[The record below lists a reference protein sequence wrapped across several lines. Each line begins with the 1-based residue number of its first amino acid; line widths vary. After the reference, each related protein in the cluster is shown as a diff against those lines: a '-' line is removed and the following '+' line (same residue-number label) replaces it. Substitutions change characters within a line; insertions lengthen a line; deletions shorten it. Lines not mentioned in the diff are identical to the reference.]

1 MLSAFGFICDNS
13 QKVVIMMDTFCLR
26 NLIEAAQSQTL
37 CDVVLKNAR
46 IVNVFTDQVLEGD
59 ISIYKGKIAGI
70 GTTYKGLKEIDLEGK
85 TVVPGF
91 IDAHFHIES
100 SMVTPAA
107 LGNVLLSQGVTTAI
121 CDPHEIVNVCG
132 SKGMEFMLENARKS
146 ALDYYFMIPS
156 SVPSCD
162 FEVNGA
168 GQFDVAQ
175 MEPFIG
181 QDGVLGLAE
190 VMRMDD
196 ILQGIPKMLEK
207 VVRFKEAGL
216 TIDGHAPM
224 LSGAPLQAYR
234 QAGIENDHEAATAAE
249 AIERL
254 QNGFTLFLRE
264 GSGAHNLEDLLSGLL
279 NAHIPLSHCC
289 LCTDD
294 KHIEDILE
302 EGTICWSVKKAV
314 SLGCPP
320 LEAIKMA
327 TLHPAMHYH
336 LKTKGAIAPGF
347 DADLVIVDNLREF
360 KILNV
365 FKNGQSVLLSAD
377 SLHSNHPDSSVL
389 DQNGLEQN
397 GLEQEYPNLV
407 NTIHLPAFD
416 ERDLKKAL
424 VASPVIE
431 LVDNQLLTRSVDVA
445 DLSDEQKAQCNYV
458 CAMERYG
465 KTGEFACG
473 LLKGFN
479 LHHGALAASYA
490 HDSHNIIGAG
500 DNFKDLALSIHEL
513 EVIGGGY
520 VLAEKGQVIFRLPL
534 PIGGLMSHQD
544 AQSVN
549 QIAAQMKA
557 KIRQMGIRPGVDPFT
572 TLSFLS
578 LPVIPEIRIT
588 PQGLYNV
595 PMRYFTNSSGSDSS
609 ASNSSVLDTSV
620 VYGPSG
626 CQH

>member
-1 MLSAFGFICDNS
+1 MDMKKTRDIKA
-13 QKVVIMMDTFCLR
+13 QKCQ
-26 NLIEAAQSQTL
+26 IEAAL
-37 CDVVLKNAR
+37 GRRECDLVLKNAR
-46 IVNVFTDQVLEGD
+46 IVNVFTDQILDGD
-59 ISIYKGKIAGI
+59 IGICQGKIVGTGSYAG
-70 GTTYKGLKEIDLEGK
+70 KQEIDLKGK
-85 TVVPGF
+85 YVLPGL
-91 IDAHFHIES
+91 IEAHFHIES
-100 SMVTPAA
+100 TMLTPAA
-107 LGNVLLSQGVTTAI
+107 LGSVLLSQGVTTAI
-121 CDPHEIVNVCG
+121 CDPHEIVNACG

-156 SVPSCD
+156 SVPCCD

-168 GQFDVAQ
+168 GQFDVTQ

-181 QDGVLGLAE
+181 QDRVLGLAE

-196 ILQGIPKMLEK
+196 ILQGRTEMLEK
-207 VVRFKEAGL
+207 AARFKEAGL

-224 LSGAPLQAYR
+224 LSGATLQAYR

-279 NAHIPLSHCC
+279 NAHMPLSHCC

-294 KHIEDILE
+294 KHIEDILK

-320 LEAIKMA
+320 IEAIKMA
-327 TLHPAMHYH
+327 TLHPATHYH

-360 KILNV
+360 TILNV
-365 FKNGQSVLLSAD
+365 YKNGQSVLLSAN
-377 SLHSNHPDSSVL
+377 SLHSNHPDSYVL
-389 DQNGLEQN
+389 DPGKLEK
-397 GLEQEYPNLV
+397 EYPALV
-407 NTIHLPAFD
+407 NTIHLPSFD
-416 ERDLKKAL
+416 EHDLNKAL

-431 LVDNQLLTRSVDVA
+431 LVDNQLLTRSVDAA
-445 DLSDEQKAQCNYV
+445 DLSDGQKAQCNYV

-479 LHHGALAASYA
+479 LHDGALAASYA

-500 DNFKDLALSIHEL
+500 DNFKDLALAIHEL
-513 EVIGGGY
+513 EAIGGGY
-520 VLAEKGQVIFRLPL
+520 VLVEKGQVIFRLPL
-534 PIGGLMSHQD
+534 PAGGLMSNQD

-557 KIRQMGIRPGVDPFT
+557 KIRQMGVKPGVDPFT

-588 PQGLYNV
+588 PQGLYDVRRREFINS
-595 PMRYFTNSSGSDSS
+595 SSGSDSS
-609 ASNSSVLDTSV
+609 AVDSSSL
-620 VYGPSG
+620 G
-626 CQH
+626 